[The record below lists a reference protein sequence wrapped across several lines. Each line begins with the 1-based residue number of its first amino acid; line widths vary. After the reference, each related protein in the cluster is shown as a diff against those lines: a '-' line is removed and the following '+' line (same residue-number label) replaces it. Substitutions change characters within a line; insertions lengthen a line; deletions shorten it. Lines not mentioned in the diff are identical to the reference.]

1 MPFLYHLAVT
11 TEPGWWRI
19 TRFGAAPPVV
29 LQRLQQC
36 DALAVVTAPSG
47 DLVGAAAL
55 AEGSLVAATAVLDL
69 QALPDPDAQS
79 IVAALAPDIVR
90 AGFEGAGLR
99 RLYHDRFDGE
109 PDLLGATAPHWTA
122 EVRYPDH
129 ARIGGVLRA
138 RTTYALGADTFRSA
152 FGHGAST

>member
-11 TEPGWWRI
+11 TEPAWWRV
-19 TRFGAAPPVV
+19 TRLGAAPPLV

-36 DALAVVTAPSG
+36 DALAVVMAPSG

-69 QALPDPDAQS
+69 QALPEPEAQAV
-79 IVAALAPDIVR
+79 VAALAPDIVR

-109 PDLLGATAPHWTA
+109 PDLLGATSPHWAA

-129 ARIGGVLRA
+129 ARIDGALRA
-138 RTTYALGADTFRSA
+138 RTTYALGSDTFRAA
-152 FGHGAST
+152 FPPEEAS